1 MSEAMTSGARN
12 PNDPRDQDE
21 SSSGPRT
28 RTSEHLMPTAR
39 PARLGLLVGGL
50 VMAFSVVLSWLDV
63 PLLGD
68 LNLLQ
73 LAVAART
80 LGMDHGEA
88 LPLLTLGLA
97 GTAGVAA
104 CLVPGSVRVISLVLG
119 AASLAWVGCLFHDLT
134 RLGSQSLGIASVG
147 SGPYVALSGALAIF
161 VSGLI
166 PT

>member
-1 MSEAMTSGARN
+1 MDECSAGPGS
-12 PNDPRDQDE
+12 PRADD
-21 SSSGPRT
+21 
-28 RTSEHLMPTAR
+28 LLPTGR
-39 PARLGLLVGGL
+39 PPRLGLLVGGL

-80 LGMDHGEA
+80 LGVAHGGA
-88 LPLLTLGLA
+88 LPWLTLGLA
-97 GTAGVAA
+97 ATAGLAA
-104 CLVPGSVRVISLVLG
+104 CLVPGSVRVVGLVIG
-119 AASLAWVGCLFHDLT
+119 AVSLAWVGYLFHDLT
-134 RLGSQSLGIASVG
+134 DLDSQSLGFASIG